1 MMRSGMSATG
11 FIVMLLAVSAGVC
24 SDEYGALLGLVGVLV
39 GANLVAVG
47 VRRMAEKEEPTTT
60 PIGHAKFDGV
70 GALIRS
76 FFLRRNLAVAGLL
89 LASSAVTAVAGE
101 ASPVLCF
108 CIFALFLLGIS
119 VMAVGVRGE

>member
-1 MMRSGMSATG
+1 MRSRMSGAG
-11 FIVMLLAVSAGVC
+11 FIVMLLAVSAGVG

-39 GANLVAVG
+39 GAILVGVG
-47 VRRMAEKEEPTTT
+47 VRRMAEEEELTAT
-60 PIGHAKFDGV
+60 PIGHAAFAGA

-101 ASPVLCF
+101 ASPALYF
-108 CIFALFLLGIS
+108 SFFALFLLGMF
-119 VMAVGVRGE
+119 VMAMGVRGE